1 MPIPAAGGRWTKF
14 SLSETFGEGRL
25 NGGKVLNTCIT
36 SQNINPNLFQPQNIM
51 RYLIA
56 IFLPFVAILLCGK
69 PFLALFSFIAQCTI
83 IGWIPASI
91 HAFVVI
97 GSHKG
102 DVRTKAVTDA
112 INQQTNEMRSSMNA
126 HSKIAARQAKAQ
138 IATQMAT
145 AAQLAQSTVDA
156 RQSQQMPVKQIE
168 ETRFQVSRNE
178 KVMGSWTKS
187 EIHDF
192 SQKGNLVSGDWVWN
206 AEANSWQTLEQFLAN

>member
-1 MPIPAAGGRWTKF
+1 
-14 SLSETFGEGRL
+14 
-25 NGGKVLNTCIT
+25 
-36 SQNINPNLFQPQNIM
+36 M
-51 RYLIA
+51 RYLLA
-56 IFLPFVAILLCGK
+56 IFIPPLAVLFCGK
-69 PFLALFSFIAQCTI
+69 PVLAILNFFLWLCFLVPGIV
-83 IGWIPASI
+83 

-138 IATQMAT
+138 IELSKAQIATQMAT

-168 ETRFQVSRNE
+168 EMRFQVSRNE

-192 SQKGNLVSGDWVWN
+192 SQKGNLVTGDWVWN

>member
-1 MPIPAAGGRWTKF
+1 
-14 SLSETFGEGRL
+14 
-25 NGGKVLNTCIT
+25 
-36 SQNINPNLFQPQNIM
+36 M

-97 GSHKG
+97 ASHKG

-112 INQQTNEMRSSMNA
+112 ISNQTNEMRSSMNT
-126 HSKIAARQAKAQ
+126 HSKIAARQAQAQIELSKAQ

-145 AAQLAQSTVDA
+145 AAQLPQSTVDA
-156 RQSQQMPVKQIE
+156 RQSQQVPVKQIE

-192 SQKGNLVSGDWVWN
+192 SQKGNLVTGDWVWN
-206 AEANSWQTLEQFLAN
+206 AEANSWERLDQFLAN